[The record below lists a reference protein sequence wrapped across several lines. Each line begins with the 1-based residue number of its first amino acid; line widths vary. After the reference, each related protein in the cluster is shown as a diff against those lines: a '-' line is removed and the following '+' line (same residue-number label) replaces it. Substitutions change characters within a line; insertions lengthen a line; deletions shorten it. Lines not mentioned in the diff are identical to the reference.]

1 MIQKMLNCYFY
12 ILNKYIGE
20 DDNQYFIKE
29 YDKNMISLSRI
40 TNLMLNM
47 NLSRLSENSDE
58 FILIKRQT

>member
-1 MIQKMLNCYFY
+1 MLNCYFH